1 MKFEKKKKD
10 ESLSGTEVPKGTE
23 YHQDGFLWHLYG
35 FYDVTSCYLCNNT
48 YISINI

>member
-1 MKFEKKKKD
+1 MKFEKKKKKD
-10 ESLSGTEVPKGTE
+10 ESLSDAQGTE

-35 FYDVTSCYLCNNT
+35 LYDVTSCYLCNNT